1 MKVLFGFLFLLLSV
15 LLVMFQMTSYLNPE
29 PYFIQHSRLFIVF
42 TVISLFCASVLY
54 AGKKANRAAARIA
67 GSISLLVCLG
77 SLIFMIH
84 NIMTSSTQ
92 IISHGYIVF
101 IVYAVIFGY
110 YGYSGVAGN

>member
-1 MKVLFGFLFLLLSV
+1 MKMLFGFVFLLFSV
-15 LLVMFQMTSYLNPE
+15 LLVIFQMVSFLHPE

-42 TVISLFCASVLY
+42 TVISLFCASVIY
-54 AGKKANRAAARIA
+54 SGKKANRSAARIA

-84 NIMTSSTQ
+84 NIMTSSPQ

-110 YGYSGVAGN
+110 YGYSGLSGS

>member
-1 MKVLFGFLFLLLSV
+1 MKTLFGFVFLLLAV
-15 LLVMFQMTSYLNPE
+15 LLVMFQMVSFLHPE

-54 AGKKANRAAARIA
+54 AGKKANRSAARIG

-77 SLIFMIH
+77 CLIFMIH
-84 NIMTSSTQ
+84 NIMTGAPQ

-101 IVYAVIFGY
+101 IIYAVIFGY
-110 YGYSGVAGN
+110 YGYSGVSGN